1 MKVIFRETNMENK
14 RDNESIVLLLNEFMN
29 RNDQPNSTEKIDI
42 SIIGKLKKLS
52 TTKIYLC
59 ENCNDIIGIAVCF
72 IGFSTYKQREL
83 LNIHDF
89 FIRKEW
95 QGKGIGKK
103 FLQYI
108 DKECVKNNLCRV
120 TLEVYGDNTNAI
132 KLYNQSGYI
141 GNENSQNNCLIFAM
155 KKDLS

>member
-1 MKVIFRETNMENK
+1 MNVIFRETNMDNK

-29 RNDQPNSTEKIDI
+29 TTDQTNRAEIDI
-42 SIIGKLKKLS
+42 SVIDKLKKLS

-59 ENCNDIIGIAVCF
+59 ENSDDIIGIAVCF
-72 IGFSTYKQREL
+72 IGFSTYNQREL

-89 FIRKEW
+89 FISSDW

-108 DKECVKNNLCRV
+108 DEECIKNNWCRV
-120 TLEVYGDNTNAI
+120 TLEVCGDNSNAI
-132 KLYNQSGYI
+132 KLYSDSGYI
-141 GNENSQNNCLIFAM
+141 GNENSENNCLIFAM
-155 KKDLS
+155 KKDFC